1 MGTEAMTWYKLA
13 LVSRHPS
20 VLTPLGRSYAVT
32 RRAIDGM
39 IATSE
44 MEAVRLG
51 MSRNPV
57 KGHEKLVA
65 IRCETGLDTGIAFG
79 LWQERNREIEE
90 IEDILG

>member
-1 MGTEAMTWYKLA
+1 MTWYKLT
-13 LVSRHPS
+13 LLSRHPS
-20 VLTPLGRSYAVT
+20 VLTPSGRSYAVT
-32 RRAIDGM
+32 RQAVDGM

-57 KGHEKLVA
+57 KTNQKLEA
-65 IRCETGLDTGIAFG
+65 IRCKTGLDTGIAFG
-79 LWQERNREIEE
+79 LWQERNREIQE